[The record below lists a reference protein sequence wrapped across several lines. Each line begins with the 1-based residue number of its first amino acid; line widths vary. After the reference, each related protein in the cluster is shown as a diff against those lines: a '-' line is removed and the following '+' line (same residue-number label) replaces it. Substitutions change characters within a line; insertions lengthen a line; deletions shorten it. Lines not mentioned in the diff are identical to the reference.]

1 MACEITYN
9 ISITGDCTNS
19 FSGGFTLDITTGT
32 TSSPF
37 TIQWITPITDVIPLG
52 VDVYSYEKLF
62 LSAGTYTFNI
72 IDSCSPNTVLPVN
85 VLISSGTCTSIDSHT
100 DTLCGL
106 NNGSITASTTY
117 SYGNATF
124 SLYENTFGLIVS
136 ASSYSNVIEFTSLSA
151 GTYYVIA
158 DDGAGCTGM
167 SETCIIKT
175 STTINYDLFVVN
187 DAGCTTN
194 SGKIFISGL
203 TGNPPY
209 TYLWSNGGFGDSL
222 TGLTEGIYDVTVT
235 DNSGCSVLK
244 SATVELVNPVS
255 IGSLFVTQPSCFG
268 SDGEVTVIVVDGTA
282 PFYYLAS
289 NGESIV
295 TFDRTVIFT
304 SLAPGEFTVEVTDA
318 GLCKSTS
325 STTLLTPAGISSVF
339 VNTTNSKCNDLS
351 GILGPITVLGGTPP
365 YTYTLTDSNGNI
377 TTNST
382 NSNVWKFENLSSGTY
397 TVSVTDLG
405 PCTYSGTYTINNDV
419 LFDLTTSTTGTTG
432 GNENGSVTLY
442 ITSGGTP
449 PYRYSINSQLVT
461 TSLTSYTFNNLASGN
476 YLASVVDSTKCY
488 QSTPFTIGASKQVDF
503 HLLGS
508 DFAVNSDGSI
518 STYVLDGEPPF
529 EFKWSNGETG
539 MTVNNLSAGTYTL
552 KVIDSGGFSKT
563 KQIFIPGVTTYNGS
577 GSYSVCSGDLT
588 LGNNPVIANT
598 GPREMLNEGFYDLT
612 SGFTNCVL
620 NSAVFTLS
628 VTAGTFVTSSVIY
641 TGYTLGINGYPT
653 DDIFYGWVRTLI
665 ESSPQIGAG
674 NVETYPD
681 NTINI
686 KTNCNPESLHNST
699 VIVSTTIN
707 YDISCE
713 HCTPVPSVSP
723 TATPTLTPTLT
734 PTITQTPTPTET
746 PTNTPTETPT
756 LTPTPTLTQTP
767 GASVTPTPTVTP
779 TPDASVTPTPTMT
792 QTPTMTPTNT
802 VTPTVTPTYTPTPT
816 VTKTPT
822 MTPTMTP
829 TNTLTSTP
837 TPSPLTTYY
846 AYREC
851 GGDKYSLV
859 ILQPMLAMNEMVLGQ
874 TILFNDRGKD
884 TCWELIGD
892 TLTLDQYQGIYTNTF
907 NSETNYFT
915 NNDGNLYDCE
925 KCIDTIKSIGVDTK
939 CKLDFVH
946 SNRCKGKGKGKVF
959 INGIGVYSWNNGLL
973 TNYNTSFDITNGDTV
988 TIVVTEIEEGY
999 SLTQD
1004 IRTYDGEGNPNNTT
1018 DIINGPTTS
1027 YEYSYKVGCGKENN
1041 VLSLINNC
1049 K

>member
-1 MACEITYN
+1 MACNLSYN

-19 FSGGFTLDITTGT
+19 FAGGFTLDINGD
-32 TSSPF
+32 SPPY
-37 TIQWITPITDVIPLG
+37 TIQWVSPITDVISLG
-52 VDVYSYEKLF
+52 AGVTTYEKIF
-62 LSAGTYTFNI
+62 LSAGTYSFNI
-72 IDSCSPNTVLPVN
+72 VDSCLPNTVLPVN
-85 VLISSGTCTSIDSHT
+85 VTISSGTCTSIDSHT

-106 NNGSITASTTY
+106 NNGSLTASTTY
-117 SYGNATF
+117 LYGNATF
-124 SLYENTFGLIVS
+124 SLYETTSGLIS
-136 ASSYSNVIEFTSLSA
+136 TTSPYSNVTEFTSLSA

-209 TYLWSNGGFGDSL
+209 TYLWSNGEFGDSL
-222 TGLTEGIYDVTVT
+222 TGLTAGTYSVTVT
-235 DNSGCSVLK
+235 DNSGCGVSK
-244 SATVELVNPVS
+244 SATVDLVNPVS
-255 IGSLFVTQPSCFG
+255 IGSLFVTQPSCFA

-304 SLAPGEFTVEVTDA
+304 SLAPGGFTVEVTDA
-318 GLCKSTS
+318 GLCKTTS
-325 STTLLTPAGISSVF
+325 STTLLTPAGISNVF
-339 VNTTNSKCNDLS
+339 VDTTNSKCNDLS

-365 YTYTLTDSNGNI
+365 YTYTLTDSNGNVI
-377 TTNST
+377 TNTT

-405 PCTYSGTYTINNDV
+405 PCTYSSTYAISNDV

-432 GNENGSVTLY
+432 GNANGSVTLY

-449 PYRYSINSQLVT
+449 PYRYSINSQVIT
-461 TSLTSYTFNNLASGN
+461 TSVTSYTFNNLASGN
-476 YLASVVDSTKCY
+476 YLANVIDATKCY
-488 QSTPFTIGASKQVDF
+488 QSTPFTIDASKQVDF

-508 DFAVNSDGSI
+508 ELAIDSSGKI
-518 STYVLDGEPPF
+518 SAYVLDGEPPF
-529 EFKWSNGETG
+529 EFIWSNGETG
-539 MTVNNLSAGTYTL
+539 MTVNNLSAGTYSL
-552 KVIDSGGFSKT
+552 RVIDSGGFSKT
-563 KQIFIPGVTTYNGS
+563 KQIIIKGQNTYNGS
-577 GSYSVCSGDLT
+577 GSYSVCNGDLS
-588 LGNNPVIANT
+588 LGDNPVIVNT
-598 GPREMLNEGFYDLT
+598 GPKQMLNEGFYDIT
-612 SGFTNCVL
+612 SGYTNCVL

-628 VTAGTFVTSSVIY
+628 ITAGTYVTSSVIY
-641 TGYTLGINGYPT
+641 TGYTLNQCPT
-653 DDIFYGWVRTLI
+653 DDVFYGWVKTLL
-665 ESSPQIGAG
+665 ETSPQIGPG
-674 NVETYPD
+674 NVETFSD

-686 KTNCNPESLHNST
+686 KTNCNPESLHNT
-699 VIVSTTIN
+699 RVNVNTTIN
-707 YDISCE
+707 YDVSCQY
-713 HCTPVPSVSP
+713 CGPVPSMSP
-723 TATPTLTPTLT
+723 TSSP
-734 PTITQTPTPTET
+734 TQTPTP
-746 PTNTPTETPT
+746 
-756 LTPTPTLTQTP
+756 TPTPTLTQTP
-767 GASVTPTPTVTP
+767 TQTQTQTMTPTQTPTQTVTPTQTMTPGASPSPTASNTPTPTY
-779 TPDASVTPTPTMT
+779 TPTMTPTNTVTPSYSPT

-802 VTPTVTPTYTPTPT
+802 VTPSYTPTMTQTPTNTQTPTPT
-816 VTKTPT
+816 
-822 MTPTMTP
+822 M
-829 TNTLTSTP
+829 TP

-925 KCIDTIKSIGVDTK
+925 KCIDTIKSIGVDIK

-946 SNRCKGKGKGKVF
+946 SNRCKGKGIGKVY
-959 INGIGVYSWNNGLL
+959 INGIGIYSWNNGLL
-973 TNYNTSFDITNGDTV
+973 TNYNTSFDITNGDII
-988 TIVVTEIEEGY
+988 TIVVTEIEQGY

-1041 VLSLINNC
+1041 VLSLINN
-1049 K
+1049 